1 LLIIKKKKIKGE
13 ERRKEKKTNPGILS
27 TSKSTPSLANTN
39 NSFSKGTGIPF
50 WNNCGLRAISLSF
63 SFLWIFFFF
72 SSFIFI
78 FGVNSILPSPKSLL
92 PLLCTESE
100 SYKKTREPPSHL
112 LDPPRNKQINATS
125 FWMKILKIVVVVYA
139 YGPRHH
145 WVNNFDF

>member
-1 LLIIKKKKIKGE
+1 
-13 ERRKEKKTNPGILS
+13 
-27 TSKSTPSLANTN
+27 
-39 NSFSKGTGIPF
+39 
-50 WNNCGLRAISLSF
+50 
-63 SFLWIFFFF
+63 
-72 SSFIFI
+72 
-78 FGVNSILPSPKSLL
+78 LL

-125 FWMKILKIVVVVYA
+125 FWMKILKIVVVVDA